1 MGDADPAVFEVVMD
15 IDDADAENDEQQVHY
30 PWDVCIGECHVLA
43 LSGYDLPLSVFGNMT
58 QEETDE
64 AEEGDCCGCSATK
77 VKLMKQQLA
86 FIAENTSSPGNKKGK
101 KENKNFVT
109 KCFEEFLSTSSA
121 VLFNSRFS
129 TPPCDAGRT
138 SSFSS
143 RWRKP
148 RRPSQAHG
156 HAKSDSL
163 RA

>member
-77 VKLMKQQLA
+77 VQHAHETACAASIHDSQRIPLLR
-86 FIAENTSSPGNKKGK
+86 ET
-101 KENKNFVT
+101 
-109 KCFEEFLSTSSA
+109 
-121 VLFNSRFS
+121 
-129 TPPCDAGRT
+129 RT
-138 SSFSS
+138 
-143 RWRKP
+143 
-148 RRPSQAHG
+148 
-156 HAKSDSL
+156 L
-163 RA
+163 